1 MCNKA
6 FEKELFSLKFIPY
19 LFVTKQ
25 QLKILYD
32 DYFYDDDYDEVS
44 CWYNE
49 YKKCKEQKAQ
59 TKEELLPIAWHSNRV
74 KDWCMSEDEQ
84 RLWK

>member
-6 FEKELFSLKFIPY
+6 FEKDLFSLKFIPDW
-19 LFVTKQ
+19 FVTKQ
-25 QLKILYD
+25 QLKIWYD

-49 YKKCKEQKAQ
+49 YKKCKAQKAQ
-59 TKEELLPIAWHSNRV
+59 TKEELLPIAWHSNHV
-74 KDWCMSEDEQ
+74 KDWCMSEDEE